1 MTHRT
6 PGAAAQLRPPAA
18 SIQVKAVAVLIGP
31 KNCEA
36 TTGFPWRWVRDTSAR
51 LGVPF
56 VGAGQKRAVRADLFV
71 AALEQRPIDP
81 ANDEH
86 GENAALDPQDPA
98 AAVRAMLGKKR
109 SAGAR

>member
-6 PGAAAQLRPPAA
+6 TDAAADVRPPIA
-18 SIQVKAVAVLIGP
+18 SFHAKAVPVLIGP

-36 TTGFPWRWVRDTSAR
+36 ATGFPWRWVRDTSAR

-71 AALEQRPIDP
+71 AALERSEPLP
-81 ANDEH
+81 ANDEQSDLPALAH
-86 GENAALDPQDPA
+86 AADPA
-98 AAVRAMLGKKR
+98 AAVRALLKKKR
-109 SAGAR
+109 VGAL